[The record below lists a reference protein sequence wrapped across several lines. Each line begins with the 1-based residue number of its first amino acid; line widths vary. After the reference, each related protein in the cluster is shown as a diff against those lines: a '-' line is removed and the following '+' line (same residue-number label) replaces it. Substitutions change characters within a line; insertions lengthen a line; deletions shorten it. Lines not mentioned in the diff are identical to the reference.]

1 LACWPSQGQPDKG
14 IGVFFRF
21 GALGRRRESRQVRL
35 QRRHRRQGHR
45 AGTPG
50 RQFRDR
56 LGAHT
61 AQRQLRDVLRQRL
74 DLGLQKEDAIEMY
87 YNAAITK
94 WLTAALDLQIIMPAL
109 TKTPD
114 SSGQQLANVNTS
126 VVAGLRI
133 YSRF

>member
-1 LACWPSQGQPDKG
+1 
-14 IGVFFRF
+14 
-21 GALGRRRESRQVRL
+21 
-35 QRRHRRQGHR
+35 
-45 AGTPG
+45 
-50 RQFRDR
+50 
-56 LGAHT
+56 
-61 AQRQLRDVLRQRL
+61 
-74 DLGLQKEDAIEMY
+74 MY